1 MSLSRR
7 DFASILAGAAAG
19 LVLPRSARATGHP
32 VLDAFF
38 GRDASGLQA
47 PHFQWHSIGRS
58 VRVAMGGGGN
68 TLFYGQG
75 GAGVQSDGKNF
86 GLGRILRRE
95 VQTGGMRLTHF
106 VNTHHHGDH
115 SGGND
120 GFSDLVRV
128 AHANARPRIVATAEA
143 NLGRAREVLPRTIA
157 QLREQGAPPVAI
169 ADVEATLAAVG
180 DLTPESFAP
189 TETFQSE
196 HEISI
201 DGHPV
206 ELRWASRGH
215 TDGDAFVFVPEENVL
230 HCGDLLFHGRHPFVD
245 ASSGATPAG
254 WIRCVDA
261 MLALCNAS
269 TVVIPGHG
277 ELTDREGLAAQ
288 KAYFERLQELV
299 GTAIREGRS
308 RDEVVALA
316 PADLA
321 ALDAAERMLPQNLGI
336 VFDEMSSG

>member
-7 DFASILAGAAAG
+7 DFASILAGATVG
-19 LVLPRSARATGHP
+19 LVLPRWAVAGQTS
-32 VLDAFF
+32 
-38 GRDASGLQA
+38 
-47 PHFQWHSIGRS
+47 HFQWHSVGRY
-58 VRVAMGGGGN
+58 VRVGMGGGGN
-68 TLFYGQG
+68 TLFYGRG

-95 VQTGGMRLTHF
+95 VEAGGMRVTHF

-115 SGGND
+115 SGGNH
-120 GFSDLVRV
+120 GFTDLERV
-128 AHANARPRIVATAEA
+128 AHVNARPRILATAET
-143 NLGRAREVLPRTIA
+143 NLGRAREVLPRTLA
-157 QLREQGAPPVAI
+157 QLREQGAAAATM
-169 ADVEATLAAVG
+169 ADVEATIADVD
-180 DLTPESFAP
+180 DLTPASFAP

-261 MLALCNAS
+261 MLELCNAS

-277 ELTDREGLAAQ
+277 ELTDREGLVGQ
-288 KAYFERLQELV
+288 KEYFEQLQTLV
-299 GTAIREGRS
+299 GAAIREGRS

-316 PADLA
+316 PADLV

-336 VFDEMSSG
+336 VYDEMSAG